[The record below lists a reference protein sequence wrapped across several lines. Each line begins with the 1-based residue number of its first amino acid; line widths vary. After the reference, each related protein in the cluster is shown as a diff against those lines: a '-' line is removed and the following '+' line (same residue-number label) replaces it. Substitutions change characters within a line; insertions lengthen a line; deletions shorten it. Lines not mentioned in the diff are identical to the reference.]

1 VDSSAAAALAEA
13 GWTTGV
19 PKLADTPD
27 HLQVLRTHLLTPTTR
42 AGRGHVGVPFYARDM
57 AEEFQRAVVDDF
69 AAEYAGGRTPNPC
82 ARCNEQV
89 KVVGLLARARAL
101 GFDALATGHYARV
114 EGGRLYRGADAA
126 KDQSYVLYMLGPAEL
141 EHLRLPLGGLSK
153 PEVRATAARLGLRT
167 AAKPES
173 YDVCF
178 VPDGDTA
185 GWLERRFG
193 PRPGQV
199 VDTAGRVLGHH
210 RGAYRYTVG
219 QRRGLGIAAPTPRYV
234 LRVEPAAGRVVV
246 GAGRAG
252 HHHHQLEQA
261 VATDGRPRARQ
272 GQGPPPAHGTEV
284 GCRVVPTVPPGP
296 RRARGQAD
304 PGARGPQ
311 GRAQDPGRQPGSSPG
326 RRVRLEFD
334 EPSTRRLVAGRAT
347 ATWSSAAAPFPPA
360 AGHPTRRRRP
370 QSAGAVVVSP
380 AGRAAGPGAA
390 RPAARTGR
398 SKTSRLDDP
407 AVLDRQAFGARS
419 VLDQRGVGVVHQQGG
434 VVVPERGDQLGAGQ
448 HPRERRHELPEPLH
462 PIDPAGRRLAHDVV
476 SDVGHRP
483 VDVLP
488 GPGVVVGQGHR
499 QRGAGISGHGCPS
512 RSRSLRCHVVT
523 TPPPARTDRSSAWE
537 M

>member
-1 VDSSAAAALAEA
+1 VTAPQLLVAMSGGVDSSVAAALAVEA
-13 GWTTGV
+13 GWDVTGV
-19 PKLADTPD
+19 HLKLADTPG
-27 HLQVLRTHLLTPTTR
+27 HLQVQGKGCCTLADADDARR
-42 AGRGHVGVPFYARDM
+42 VAGTLGVPFYVWDM

-141 EHLRLPLGGLSK
+141 EHLRLPLGGLTK

-246 GAGRAG
+246 GERAELAITTIE
-252 HHHHQLEQA
+252 LEQA
-261 VATDGRPRARQ
+261 TATDGRPLRPGRAKVRLR
-272 GQGPPPAHGTEV
+272 AHGTEV
-284 GCRVVPTVPPGP
+284 GCRVVPLDPVPPEGPAGP
-296 RRARGQAD
+296 RG
-304 PGARGPQ
+304 PGGPQ
-311 GRAQDPGRQPGSSPG
+311 EPEGSREPGGPAGPRGGIPARRPGG
-326 RRVRLEFD
+326 RVRLELD
-334 EPSTRRLVAGRAT
+334 EPVDAVAPGQAGVLYDGDLVLGGGT
-347 ATWSSAAAPFPPA
+347 
-360 AGHPTRRRRP
+360 
-370 QSAGAVVVSP
+370 VS
-380 AGRAAGPGAA
+380 
-390 RPAARTGR
+390 
-398 SKTSRLDDP
+398 TSR
-407 AVLDRQAFGARS
+407 
-419 VLDQRGVGVVHQQGG
+419 
-434 VVVPERGDQLGAGQ
+434 RGDLLT
-448 HPRERRHELPEPLH
+448 R
-462 PIDPAGRRLAHDVV
+462 
-476 SDVGHRP
+476 
-483 VDVLP
+483 
-488 GPGVVVGQGHR
+488 
-499 QRGAGISGHGCPS
+499 
-512 RSRSLRCHVVT
+512 
-523 TPPPARTDRSSAWE
+523 
-537 M
+537 

>member
-1 VDSSAAAALAEA
+1 VTAPQVLVAMSGGVDSSVAAALAVEA
-13 GWTTGV
+13 GWDVTGV
-19 PKLADTPD
+19 HLKLADTPG
-27 HLQVLRTHLLTPTTR
+27 HLQVQGKGCCTLADADDARR
-42 AGRGHVGVPFYARDM
+42 VAGTLGVPFYVWDM

-141 EHLRLPLGGLSK
+141 EHLRLPLGGLTK

-246 GAGRAG
+246 GERAELAITTIE
-252 HHHHQLEQA
+252 LEQA
-261 VATDGRPRARQ
+261 TATDGRPLRPGRAKVRLR
-272 GQGPPPAHGTEV
+272 AHGTEV
-284 GCRVVPTVPPGP
+284 GCRVVPLDPVPPEGP
-296 RRARGQAD
+296 AGSRG
-304 PGARGPQ
+304 PGGPQ
-311 GRAQDPGRQPGSSPG
+311 GPGGSREPEGPAGPGGSAAPEGPG
-326 RRVRLEFD
+326 GSREPGGPAGPRGGIPARRPGGRVRLELD
-334 EPSTRRLVAGRAT
+334 EPVDAVAPGQAGVLYDGDLVLGGGTVST
-347 ATWSSAAAPFPPA
+347 
-360 AGHPTRRRRP
+360 
-370 QSAGAVVVSP
+370 
-380 AGRAAGPGAA
+380 
-390 RPAARTGR
+390 
-398 SKTSRLDDP
+398 TSR
-407 AVLDRQAFGARS
+407 
-419 VLDQRGVGVVHQQGG
+419 GG
-434 VVVPERGDQLGAGQ
+434 DLLTR
-448 HPRERRHELPEPLH
+448 
-462 PIDPAGRRLAHDVV
+462 
-476 SDVGHRP
+476 
-483 VDVLP
+483 
-488 GPGVVVGQGHR
+488 
-499 QRGAGISGHGCPS
+499 
-512 RSRSLRCHVVT
+512 
-523 TPPPARTDRSSAWE
+523 
-537 M
+537 